1 MTVPLIAWKV
11 SECGVIS
18 SPYFP
23 VFSSNTGKY
32 RAEITSYLD
41 TFHAASNFQNNLE
54 SAKAVIKVSRVSYC
68 LIINNFGLGTI
79 MIYKIIVV
87 SVFTDYRRKIE

>member
-1 MTVPLIAWKV
+1 MKEKTFR
-11 SECGVIS
+11 S
-18 SPYFP
+18 
-23 VFSSNTGKY
+23 FSNLY
-32 RAEITSYLD
+32 DR
-41 TFHAASNFQNNLE
+41 ASNSQNNLE

-68 LIINNFGLGTI
+68 LIVNNFGLGTI